1 MSSHTS
7 RYQFVHIQG
16 AAFHLTHRDLLHRQG
31 LLLRS
36 DVGFGQPLPLAGQ
49 DEALTGA
56 LSPGMHCQALI
67 TDPDLHRAQ
76 ALAHLHRGAH
86 PPPVLNS

>member
-1 MSSHTS
+1 MLSRTS

-16 AAFHLTHRDLLHRQG
+16 AEFHLTHRDLHRQG

-56 LSPGMHCQALI
+56 LSPGMHRQALI

-76 ALAHLHRGAH
+76 PLAHLHRGAH